1 MNNIKKFR
9 VAFGYTQKEL
19 AKHLGTTQQTL
30 GRWENGDSEPK
41 QMILKD
47 MALLFETT
55 IDDLLNNNPLTAKLT
70 TNRYYLFKKKHEI
83 DGFWGHLG
91 IMFKGQTKH
100 HWFPITEQTSNDLY
114 ELLTE
119 SLESSVHQPFVS
131 IHTLN
136 NRALWVNLKK
146 IKSIVILDDNA
157 DAPIGDWDLTWDGY
171 QGYSTEIYKALEDG
185 LYDDL
190 DNYSESFKK
199 VLQDVIEKYNLDEDG
214 IMEKVCHT
222 HVYSVNGSQE
232 SINVD
237 AEYLWDIEWHI
248 NGEFK
253 FESHF
258 LNLSSSEISR
268 FRNMSQIA
276 MISAPLHWIMD
287 EALKD
292 LE

>member
-55 IDDLLNNNPLTAKLT
+55 IDDLLNNNPLTSKIT
-70 TNRYYLFKKKHEI
+70 TNRYYLFRKKHEI

-100 HWFPITEQTSNDLY
+100 RWFPITEQTSDDLY

-119 SLESSVHQPFVS
+119 PLKNSVHQPFVS

-146 IKSIVILDDNA
+146 IKSIAILDDNA
-157 DAPIGDWDLTWDGY
+157 DAPQGDWDLTWDGC
-171 QGYSTEIYKALEDG
+171 QGYSTEIYKALEDS
-185 LYDDL
+185 LYVELND
-190 DNYSESFKK
+190 YSENFQEILKGI
-199 VLQDVIEKYNLDEDG
+199 IEKYNLDEDS
-214 IMEKVCHT
+214 ILDKVRNT
-222 HVYSVNGSQE
+222 HIYSMNGSQE

-237 AEYLWDIEWHI
+237 PEHLWDTEWHI
-248 NGEFK
+248 NGEFN
-253 FESHF
+253 FESNF
-258 LNLSSSEISR
+258 LNLSSPEISH
-268 FRNMSQIA
+268 FKNINQIA
-276 MISAPLHWIMD
+276 MISAPLHSIMD
-287 EALKD
+287 EASK
-292 LE
+292 ES

>member
-1 MNNIKKFR
+1 M
-9 VAFGYTQKEL
+9 

-41 QMILKD
+41 QIILKD

-119 SLESSVHQPFVS
+119 SLESRVNQPFVS

-136 NRALWVNLKK
+136 NRALWVNLKN
-146 IKSIVILDDNA
+146 IKSISILNTDTDEPNN
-157 DAPIGDWDLTWDGY
+157 DWELPWDGY
-171 QGYSTEIYKALEDG
+171 YGESIEIYRALEDS
-185 LYDDL
+185 LYGELDD
-190 DNYSESFKK
+190 YSESFQET
-199 VLQDVIEKYNLDEDG
+199 LTEVIEKHNLDKDR
-214 IMEKVCHT
+214 IMDKVCNT
-222 HVYSVNGSQE
+222 HIYSMNGSQE